1 MEKKIQPAFN
11 SIDEVLELISPNNI
25 SLLETGFKVFDDTV
39 GGLEQF
45 TVLGAPPGSGKS
57 IFAANIYCHN
67 ALNGIP
73 VLLFDYENPTKAI
86 INRILSI
93 IAGISADSKCAHGQ
107 AIEKFSEGETLE
119 RFNTFRK
126 NFYLKKNEPFNLDK
140 IKRYVED
147 ICHDTKQDKILIV
160 LDSLQE
166 HIPTDNLSDRRA
178 GVDKMLREIEELISA
193 GVWVLVISEYRRNYT
208 QGKGVSYENSS
219 VASFKESGGIEYSA
233 RMALA
238 LEKSEE
244 LASDGIHTD
253 LNLELYMLKEN
264 YLAIGGLKNDPVARF
279 MLKYPC
285 VRLLEYKEPESP
297 SMDKPV
303 KPKSK
308 KKVGKK
314 ALKERSKNGGRKNN

>member
-1 MEKKIQPAFN
+1 MEKKQRIQPAFN
-11 SIDEVLELISPNNI
+11 SIQEVLELISPANI

-67 ALNGIP
+67 ALNGVP
-73 VLLFDYENPTKAI
+73 VLLFDYENPIQAI
-86 INRILSI
+86 TNRILSI
-93 IAGISADSKCAHGQ
+93 ISGISADRRNAHDQ
-107 AIEKFSEGETLE
+107 ATEKYSEGKYLE
-119 RFNTFRK
+119 EFKRFRK

-147 ICHDTKQDKILIV
+147 IRHDTKQDKILII

-178 GVDKMLREIEELISA
+178 GVDKMLREIEELISS

-208 QGKGVSYENSS
+208 QGKGVSYDNSS

-238 LEKSEE
+238 LQASREQ
-244 LASDGIHTD
+244 ASDGSHTN
-253 LNLELYMLKEN
+253 LNLELFMLKEN
-264 YLAIGGLKNDPVARF
+264 YLAIGGVDNHPVARL

-285 VRLLEYKEPESP
+285 VRLQEVEDVDTTQLSNKEIRETQ
-297 SMDKPV
+297 
-303 KPKSK
+303 
-308 KKVGKK
+308 KVG
-314 ALKERSKNGGRKNN
+314 RN